1 MKFLT
6 KVSMLTA
13 ALGILLGAG
22 LSPASATGSTPDL
35 VTEFDQQIAQLG
47 LSSDIQQQVVGKFDD
62 LSADDQRQTLAT
74 LESNPADLFT
84 TGEAVSTTTIAPAG
98 NGNVARAAM
107 ATYTVTST
115 NSFQNYMLGVSIGNW
130 NQRYVYTTGNNR
142 VLGDYTCD
150 GWYSGFSGFVSVSPQ
165 SSKWIANGLGNCITK
180 FYGSLVY
187 KGSSISLNKEMG
199 MTVNGPGIVRTWLN
213 NI

>member
-6 KVSMLTA
+6 KIPVFA
-13 ALGILLGAG
+13 ATIGLLLSAGIG
-22 LSPASATGSTPDL
+22 SASATTS
-35 VTEFDQQIAQLG
+35 
-47 LSSDIQQQVVGKFDD
+47 SSDLTATFGQEISEFGLDPVVEQQVVDKFND
-62 LSADDQRQTLAT
+62 LPLEEKRQTLST
-74 LESNPADLFT
+74 LEVSPADLLT
-84 TGEAVSTTTIAPAG
+84 TGAPVTTTTVSPGEGDVA
-98 NGNVARAAM
+98 ARAAA

-130 NQRYVYTTGNNR
+130 NQRYVYQTGNNI
-142 VLGDYTCD
+142 VMSDYTCD
-150 GWYSGFSGFVSVSPQ
+150 GWYSGFSGFVNVSPQ

-187 KGSSISLNKEMG
+187 KGSAISLNKEMG
-199 MTVNGPGIVRTWLN
+199 MTVSGPGIVNTWLN